1 MAKFFIPLFV
11 TIKSPIWA
19 ILLNYPPW
27 RPLGDSN
34 PSYLSENEVS

>member
-1 MAKFFIPLFV
+1 MAKFFFFGFIA
-11 TIKSPIWA
+11 IKSPIWA

>member
-1 MAKFFIPLFV
+1 MAKFTLVGFIP
-11 TIKSPIWA
+11 IKSPIWA